1 MLNVYHAYKS
11 HNEDP
16 QWCYEHF
23 LNFRSLK
30 AADSVRTQ
38 LVWGGAGRGGRG
50 HGGRRRAHCCAFNCL
65 MTTTLAPSSPSL
77 PGSGRYFILF
87 YFILFTAFTPM
98 VSVLVGYCK
107 FVVIQDY

>member
-1 MLNVYHAYKS
+1 MHACMCVCVCAGDHLTMLNVYHAYKS

-50 HGGRRRAHCCAFNCL
+50 TVAGAGRIAVHL
-65 MTTTLAPSSPSL
+65 T
-77 PGSGRYFILF
+77 
-87 YFILFTAFTPM
+87 
-98 VSVLVGYCK
+98 V
-107 FVVIQDY
+107 